1 MRRTSAITRSN
12 AGMFNH
18 VVQQLSLGKEVLCFF
33 ASSLDARKEV
43 LGALKISQETA
54 HCRDKMI
61 FGKLHLT
68 LCCHTPLTESK
79 NVLCA
84 RDWHFRQQ
92 DRERHDQLEI
102 WGELG

>member
-1 MRRTSAITRSN
+1 
-12 AGMFNH
+12 
-18 VVQQLSLGKEVLCFF
+18 
-33 ASSLDARKEV
+33 
-43 LGALKISQETA
+43 
-54 HCRDKMI
+54 MI